1 MKIFRWTF
9 GYDPNCLRLFFEIS
23 RVLKINSIFRCRKV
37 YFLLFL
43 SRENITFRLY
53 PHCLNC
59 THNTTLP
66 ILLLLPLFG
75 FSAFPTFHPDSRQRT
90 EIRARHAIVYIVAHE
105 TNGNV
110 ENADCRSS
118 RGPIS
123 NESKIVFTNPLA
135 LNVITEVQLAF
146 RRIAFLLK
154 SAFAQHLSSGERK
167 FPERKAEAFGEWK
180 RESSVVKAGTQLD
193 NFLLFWF
200 TFNTNTSALY

>member
-1 MKIFRWTF
+1 MEIFHLTF
-9 GYDPNCLRLFFEIS
+9 GYDPNRLRLFFEIS

-37 YFLLFL
+37 YFLLFF

-154 SAFAQHLSSGERK
+154 SAPHSISRAESANFPREKLKLSESG
-167 FPERKAEAFGEWK
+167 
-180 RESSVVKAGTQLD
+180 REKVL
-193 NFLLFWF
+193 
-200 TFNTNTSALY
+200 